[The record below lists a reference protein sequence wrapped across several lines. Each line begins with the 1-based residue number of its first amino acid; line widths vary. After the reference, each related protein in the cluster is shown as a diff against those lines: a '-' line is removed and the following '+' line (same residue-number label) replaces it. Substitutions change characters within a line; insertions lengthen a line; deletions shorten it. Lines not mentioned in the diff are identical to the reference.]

1 MENTSKTVT
10 CDVCEYVCSF
20 VGDTGSLYCRN
31 RAIIIKRD
39 QFASKKILE
48 SIFD

>member
-20 VGDTGSLYCRN
+20 VGDTV
-31 RAIIIKRD
+31 
-39 QFASKKILE
+39 
-48 SIFD
+48 SINTVEIGQ